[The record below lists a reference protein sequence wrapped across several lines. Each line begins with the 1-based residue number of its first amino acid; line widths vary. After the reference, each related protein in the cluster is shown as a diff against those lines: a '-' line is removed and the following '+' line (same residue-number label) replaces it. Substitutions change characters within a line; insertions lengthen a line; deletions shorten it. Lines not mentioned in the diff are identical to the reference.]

1 LNERYVRWILVAVL
15 FLQLVVLTAQ
25 TVESGG
31 EPSRVQAAALWVVAP
46 VAHLVDGAVGFVE
59 RIGTHLTVR
68 SSLLNENQR
77 LRRELAELK
86 NERIRWFDAEGQM
99 ERLATAVEYAQGGA
113 AEVLAADVIYV
124 DDASWLSSMMLFV
137 GEGGVSRDLAVVAP
151 SGVVGRVV
159 WVTGPYAK
167 VQLLTDRS
175 ATVGGMISRTRRQ
188 GIVRGAEGGLLS
200 LDFVPLRSDVR
211 VGDEIVT
218 AGIDGIYP
226 RGVPVGRVATV
237 EAGDELFYRIEVTPA
252 VEFARLDQAYVLG
265 AERLP
270 RELKEAPLD
279 ARP

>member
-1 LNERYVRWILVAVL
+1 M
-15 FLQLVVLTAQ
+15 F
-25 TVESGG
+25 
-31 EPSRVQAAALWVVAP
+31 ALWVFQI
-46 VAHLVDGAVGFVE
+46 LMDDF
-59 RIGTHLTVR
+59 TK
-68 SSLLNENQR
+68 R
-77 LRRELAELK
+77 LSKDHA
-86 NERIRWFDAEGQM
+86 
-99 ERLATAVEYAQGGA
+99 ATASPLFMNPQEPA
-113 AEVLAADVIYV
+113 AYIDIVYIDH
-124 DDASWLSSMMLFV
+124 ASWLQTILLFV
-137 GEGGVSRDLAVVAP
+137 GGMEVAPNQAVV
-151 SGVVGRVV
+151 SSDGLVGRLVV
-159 WVTGPYAK
+159 ASSPYAK
-167 VQLLTDRS
+167 VQLLTDRL

-237 EAGDELFYRIEVTPA
+237 EAGDELFYRIKVTPA